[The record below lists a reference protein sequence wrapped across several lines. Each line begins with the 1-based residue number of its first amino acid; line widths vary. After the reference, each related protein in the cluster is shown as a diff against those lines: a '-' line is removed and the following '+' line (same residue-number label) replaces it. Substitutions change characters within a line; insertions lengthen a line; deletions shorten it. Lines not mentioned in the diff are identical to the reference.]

1 MMMSIMTIAIN
12 GPETGK
18 ENEIVKTSVH
28 KWRSNKKKYIKVYPF
43 LQDLLGWTQYY
54 WRFRITFF

>member
-28 KWRSNKKKYIKVYPF
+28 KVGLSITGDLESRSSDTRVIS
-43 LQDLLGWTQYY
+43 
-54 WRFRITFF
+54 FFHCRK